1 MKQNLSTK
9 GQLLARRRGTLF
21 SASLWLHDDHILSV
35 RNMRFIE
42 EYARYY
48 YKDILAIQVRRA
60 PRFSC
65 PIALLC
71 GVVVFGFLALI
82 FSNRTPHYIGTF
94 STIALL
100 ALVGFNAYFM
110 FFQSC
115 KCHIVTAVST
125 DQIPSLF
132 RIGATRRAVAQIT
145 ERVLAPQ
152 EVVDAGEPELT
163 SNPSPD
169 SFANRIQPS
178 FSPVVSA
185 ADQPVNSG
193 IRKGQVAASLT
204 IFGTLAD
211 ALITL
216 MQSRYLFTNAL
227 SWIGGVNLLLI
238 LTGGIVTVTLF
249 RRSKQFRWLRN
260 LALISALFVAGISYA
275 SAQINISWQMF
286 QRKTGA
292 GGGLNAFNSA
302 VTKMNIA
309 GDFCL
314 VLAGAAL
321 ALRRRSDPSNEPKVA
336 APGGL

>member
-1 MKQNLSTK
+1 MKQNQSTK

-35 RNMRFIE
+35 RNMRFTE

-71 GVVVFGFLALI
+71 GVVVFGLLALI
-82 FSNRTPHYIGTF
+82 FSNRTPHYIGAF
-94 STIALL
+94 GAIALL
-100 ALVGFNAYFM
+100 VLVAYNAYLTL
-110 FFQSC
+110 FQSC
-115 KCHIVTAVST
+115 RCHLVTAVST
-125 DQIPSLF
+125 DQIPGLF
-132 RIGATRRAVAQIT
+132 RISATRRAVAQIS
-145 ERVLAPQ
+145 ERVLPAQ
-152 EVVDAGEPELT
+152 QVLDAGEPELT

-169 SFANRIQPS
+169 SFATRIRPS
-178 FSPVVSA
+178 LSPVVSA
-185 ADQPVNSG
+185 ADQPVQSG
-193 IRKGQVAASLT
+193 IRKGQFAASLT
-204 IFGTLAD
+204 IVGTLAD

-216 MQSRYLFTNAL
+216 MQSRHLFTNAL
-227 SWIGGVNLLLI
+227 GWIGGANLLLI
-238 LTGGIVTVTLF
+238 LIGGIATVTLF

-292 GGGLNAFNSA
+292 GGLNAFNSA

-321 ALRRRSDPSNEPKVA
+321 ALRRRSDSSSEPQVA